1 MKREEAAADANLSL
15 YLRSLSHDFNNLL
28 AAILGNASLLATL
41 VPENSEA
48 ARTAQVIERAAQRG
62 AELTAHLARAARLE
76 PPRMEA
82 ADLASAAGEVAALLR
97 AVTPEPIAI
106 ETALAPA
113 PVYGDPT
120 ELHQLA
126 MNLALNARDALKTG
140 GVIAIST
147 GASGSA
153 AVLAVRDSGPGISA
167 EIRERIFE
175 PFFSTKGGSDGY
187 RGMGLAIVDRVARR
201 HGAKV
206 ELISEPGHG
215 AEFRVVF
222 PLRT

>member
-41 VPENSEA
+41 VPEDSEA
-48 ARTAQVIERAAQRG
+48 AGAARVIERAAQRG

-82 ADLASAAGEVAALLR
+82 ADLASAAAEVAQLLR

-106 ETALAPA
+106 ETKLSPA

-126 MNLALNARDALKTG
+126 MNLALNARDAIKAE

-147 GASGSA
+147 AADEKG
-153 AVLAVRDSGPGISA
+153 AVLAVRDTGPGISP

-175 PFFSTKGGSDGY
+175 PFFSTKGGDEGS

-206 ELISEPGHG
+206 ELVSEPGSG

-222 PLRT
+222 PRRS